1 MRTVAAFLFYGLV
14 WGLVVETVDRL
25 MGDPF
30 EPLDVFTLAV
40 QIGLAILL
48 WPLFRRRLGRAARAL
63 ARTSPA
69 TTKAVFIY

>member
-1 MRTVAAFLFYGLV
+1 MRTVAALLFYALM

-40 QIGLAILL
+40 QVCLAILL
-48 WPLFRRRLGRAARAL
+48 WPLFRRLWGARP
-63 ARTSPA
+63 T
-69 TTKAVFIY
+69 I

>member
-1 MRTVAAFLFYGLV
+1 MRTGAALLFYALL

-40 QIGLAILL
+40 QICLAIML
-48 WPLFRRRLGRAARAL
+48 WPLFRRVWGARAAR
-63 ARTSPA
+63 
-69 TTKAVFIY
+69 

>member
-1 MRTVAAFLFYGLV
+1 MRTVAALLFYALV

-40 QIGLAILL
+40 QVCLAIGL
-48 WPLFRRRLGRAARAL
+48 WPLFRRLWGTRAEHR
-63 ARTSPA
+63 
-69 TTKAVFIY
+69 